1 MSNASSSVLML
12 APALKDYAWGDDRF
26 IQGLLGAV
34 PDGQPMA
41 EAWFGA
47 HPQGPSTLPCHDG
60 DTLLGFL
67 EGEGSTAWL
76 GPAAGMRQGTL
87 PYLAK
92 FLAAA
97 RPLSIQVHPDDRQ
110 ARDGFAR
117 EDAQGIARDAP
128 NRCYRDPYPKPEII
142 IALTEF
148 QALCGFR
155 SDEEI
160 RAALERH
167 DVLRD
172 LAPLCGRGWNGQR
185 ELVSHWFSLDR
196 AEVDGRQRALLAT
209 LQGLRVRTA
218 AENLLVELA
227 EAAGEQVTADPGLLF
242 ALLLAQVR
250 LQPGQGLFRR
260 AGVPHAYLS
269 GAGLEVMGASDNVLR
284 AGLTSK
290 HVAPDELARIV
301 RFAAGGAWR
310 VDGEVDAA
318 GWRVYRTAA
327 TEFEVATR
335 EMTVHR
341 PVAWRAEGPELL
353 IALAGESEAELLAG
367 EKRVSLRPG
376 SGAFVAHDTLT
387 QLRGVGPVARVRVPL

>member
-1 MSNASSSVLML
+1 MSSAPTSVLML
-12 APALKDYAWGDDRF
+12 APAVKDYAWGDDSF
-26 IQGLLGAV
+26 IQGLLGAA
-34 PDGQPMA
+34 PDGKPMA

-47 HPQGPSTLPCHDG
+47 HPQGPSTVLCGDG
-60 DTLLGFL
+60 GTLLGFL
-67 EGEGSTAWL
+67 EGEDGPAWL
-76 GPAAGMRQGTL
+76 GPAAGVREGTL

-117 EDAQGIARDAP
+117 EEAQGIARDATH
-128 NRCYRDPYPKPEII
+128 RCYRDPYAKPEII
-142 IALTEF
+142 IALTDF
-148 QALCGFR
+148 RALCGFR
-155 SDEEI
+155 GDEEV
-160 RAALERH
+160 RAAFERH
-167 DVLRD
+167 DALRD
-172 LAPLCGRGWNGQR
+172 LAPLCGHGWNGQR
-185 ELVSHWFSLDR
+185 ELVAHWFALDR
-196 AEVDGRQRALLAT
+196 EEVDRRQRALLASLARAT
-209 LQGLRVRTA
+209 VRTA
-218 AENLLVELA
+218 AEQLLMELA
-227 EAAGEQVTADPGLLF
+227 EAGGDQIAADPGLLF

-250 LQPGQGLFRR
+250 LKPGQGLFLR

-290 HVAPDELARIV
+290 HVAPAELSRIV

-335 EMTVHR
+335 DLSAAAE
-341 PVAWRAEGPELL
+341 VAWRAEGPESLM
-353 IALAGESEAELLAG
+353 ALSAQAEVDIMVGDERFALQ
-367 EKRVSLRPG
+367 PG
-376 SGAFVAHDTLT
+376 AGAFVANDAPIR
-387 QLRGVGPVARVRVPL
+387 LRGTGSVARVRVPL